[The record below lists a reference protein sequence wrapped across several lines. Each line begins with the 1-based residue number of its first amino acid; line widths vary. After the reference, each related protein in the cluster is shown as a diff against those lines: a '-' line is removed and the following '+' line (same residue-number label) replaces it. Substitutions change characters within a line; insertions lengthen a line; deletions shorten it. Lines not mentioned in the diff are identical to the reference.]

1 MVTRDCVL
9 IGVEGNHDQAFIAK
23 ILKNIFQLTE
33 CQYQKHLDSIWRKFI
48 PTYPTQSGKLHLR
61 LDMPSILYNEVLS
74 IAIYAGEGS
83 NLVENLQLKLSDIDY
98 SNSLKAFGI
107 VADADSNTPSSVVQR
122 YRDGLKDLFPGF
134 PSETSCI
141 GAIVDEKPRLGIFI
155 LPDNSSNGVLDTMLC
170 KCGDV
175 AYPTLMPRAKEY
187 ISKFSDD
194 EVGQIGWKP
203 FDRQKA
209 IVAAVASILKPGG
222 TNTATLS
229 NNDWVSQDTYNQIEE
244 IKAFCTFLENLLELK
259 LDKVGLGTDQGGQP
273 ISI

>member
-33 CQYQKHLDSIWRKFI
+33 CQNQKYLDSIWRKFI
-48 PTYPTQSGKLHLR
+48 PTYPTKSGKLHLR

-175 AYPTLMPRAKEY
+175 AYPSLMPRAKEY
-187 ISKFSDD
+187 ISKFSAD
-194 EVGQIGWKP
+194 EVGQFGWKP
-203 FDRQKA
+203 FDRHKA

-229 NNDWVSQDTYNQIEE
+229 NNNWVSQDTYNQIEE
-244 IKAFCTFLENLLELK
+244 IQAFCTFLENLLDLK
-259 LDKVGLGTDQGGQP
+259 LDKVA
-273 ISI
+273 

>member
-1 MVTRDCVL
+1 MTRDYVL
-9 IGVEGNHDQAFIAK
+9 IGVEGHHDQAFIAK
-23 ILKNIFQLTE
+23 ILKNIFQLKE
-33 CQYQKHLDSIWRKFI
+33 CKYQQNLDSLWRKFI
-48 PTYPTQSGKLHLR
+48 PTYPTKSGKLHLR
-61 LDMPSILYNEVLS
+61 LDMPSILYNEALS
-74 IAIYAGEGS
+74 IAIYAGEGD
-83 NLVENLQLKLSDIDY
+83 NLIVNLQTKLSDFDY
-98 SNSLKAFGI
+98 SSSLKAFAI
-107 VADADSNTPSSVVQR
+107 VADADNSTPSSVVQR

-134 PSETSCI
+134 PSETSRL

-175 AYPTLMPRAKEY
+175 AYPSLMSRAKEY
-187 ISKFSDD
+187 ISKFSAD

-229 NNDWVSQDTYNQIEE
+229 NNDWVCQDTYNQIEE
-244 IKAFCTFLENLLELK
+244 IQAFCIFLENLLDLK

>member
-1 MVTRDCVL
+1 MTRDCVL

-23 ILKNIFQLTE
+23 ILKNIFRLTE
-33 CQYQKHLDSIWRKFI
+33 CQNQKYLDSIWRKFI

-83 NLVENLQLKLSDIDY
+83 KLIENLQLKLSDIDY

-107 VADADSNTPSSVVQR
+107 VADADSNMPSFVVQR

-175 AYPTLMPRAKEY
+175 AYPSLMPRAKDY

-194 EVGQIGWKP
+194 EVGLIGWKP

-229 NNDWVSQDTYNQIEE
+229 NNDWVSQNTYNQIEE
-244 IKAFCTFLENLLELK
+244 IKAFCTFLENLLDLK
-259 LDKVGLGTDQGGQP
+259 LDKVGLGTD
-273 ISI
+273 

>member
-1 MVTRDCVL
+1 
-9 IGVEGNHDQAFIAK
+9 
-23 ILKNIFQLTE
+23 
-33 CQYQKHLDSIWRKFI
+33 
-48 PTYPTQSGKLHLR
+48 
-61 LDMPSILYNEVLS
+61 MPSILYNEVLS

-83 NLVENLQLKLSDIDY
+83 KLIENLQLKLSDIDY

-175 AYPTLMPRAKEY
+175 AYPSLMPRAKEY
-187 ISKFSDD
+187 ISKFSAD
-194 EVGQIGWKP
+194 EVGQFGWKP
-203 FDRQKA
+203 FDRHKA

-229 NNDWVSQDTYNQIEE
+229 NNNWVSQDTYNQIEE
-244 IKAFCTFLENLLELK
+244 IQAFCTFLENLLDLK
-259 LDKVGLGTDQGGQP
+259 LDKVA
-273 ISI
+273 